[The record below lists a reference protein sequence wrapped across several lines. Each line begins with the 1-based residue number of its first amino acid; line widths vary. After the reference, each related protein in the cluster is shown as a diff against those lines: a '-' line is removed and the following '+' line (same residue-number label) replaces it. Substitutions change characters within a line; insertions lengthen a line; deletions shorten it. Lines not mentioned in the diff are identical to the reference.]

1 MPFDLTTPL
10 GAWHQIPRNI
20 QYHAYRDETRVY
32 CVQREESE
40 LEENSTLKY
49 EAYDMRI
56 LDGRYDFEKTDEEL
70 ETLPNMTHPI
80 DVQHVEG
87 NLVESL
93 NEYDITHEEHQEEE
107 PYYET
112 ENKKAV

>member
-1 MPFDLTTPL
+1 
-10 GAWHQIPRNI
+10 
-20 QYHAYRDETRVY
+20 
-32 CVQREESE
+32 
-40 LEENSTLKY
+40 
-49 EAYDMRI
+49 MRI